1 MTAFSEFYSTIEQAD
16 KMINDIKFN
25 VDVMVYEEKPIEPQE
40 PQEPQEPKK
49 FYFDGL
55 VMDNIL
61 SFIPKYEKKF
71 MKFQEIKALPNYQ
84 GKVFY
89 VDSQKNKIKM
99 NKYNSYNRGIAFVKI
114 EKITDCFVNYK
125 VIRNNVVYRAGMEFE
140 FLDDKFE
147 GSNHLMP
154 YRSKIRTNLISE
166 YISNNASE
174 YNRWGGIDFKVSD
187 LKLTDDKRFIQNRY

>member
-25 VDVMVYEEKPIEPQE
+25 VDIMVYEEKPIEPQE
-40 PQEPQEPKK
+40 PPQEAQEPQEPKE

-71 MKFQEIKALPNYQ
+71 RKFSEIKALPNYQ

-89 VDSQKNKIKM
+89 VDDM
-99 NKYNSYNRGIAFVKI
+99 DIAFVKI
-114 EKITDCFVNYK
+114 EKITDCFVSYK
-125 VIRNNVVYRAGMEFE
+125 IIRNKVVYRAGMEFE

-147 GSNHLMP
+147 GSNTQHQGTP
-154 YRSKIRTNLISE
+154 YRTKIKYDYKHKQVQAIYAES
-166 YISNNASE
+166 SE
-174 YNRWGGIDFKVSD
+174 YNRWRSIDFKVSD
-187 LKLTDDKRFIQNRY
+187 LKLTDDKRFIQNRN